1 MFFSFQRSISVLGLV
16 AIMGYAFFS
25 LMKIGSEPQAS
36 ESPLSIDYSMIRPA
50 DNRSQFDLS
59 GRVIRRNIKGLVG
72 QTRGPLPQSIED
84 AKKAVELKKGKVDP
98 KAKKAQAQ
106 KKNSKKFVSNIVDTS
121 RRSQGLSASDRVAEA
136 LYLNQKR
143 QVISE
148 PIANSENAPQE
159 EKKEETKLTAEQ
171 WKVLL
176 FATPTQSK
184 ANEFIKASRA
194 REISQEAYLEIT
206 GSLIR
211 DASVERQNVGVYI
224 LSNDY
229 TESGFALAHALS
241 IELAE
246 PVKAKLKVV
255 ITGFGKPVKF
265 SALSR
270 VIMSTDPEI
279 AGEGLRILQSALS
292 QAGQQVAAQ
301 EETREVA
308 AERVNPRLFA
318 VFLPALR
325 MILTRPDSS
334 LLETAQALFEQITQ
348 LLRI

>member
-1 MFFSFQRSISVLGLV
+1 VFSGIQRTFSVLGLV

-25 LMKIGSEPQAS
+25 FMKMGSESQPTD
-36 ESPLSIDYSMIRPA
+36 SPLSIDYSMIRPA

-59 GRVIRRNIKGLVG
+59 GRVIHRNIKGLVG

-84 AKKAVELKKGKVDP
+84 AKKAAELKKGKVDP
-98 KAKKAQAQ
+98 KAKKATAQ
-106 KKNSKKFVSNIVDTS
+106 KKNSKKFVTNVVDTS

-148 PIANSENAPQE
+148 PIANAENAPQE
-159 EKKEETKLTAEQ
+159 EKKEPEKLTPEQ

-176 FATPTQSK
+176 FAAPTQAK

-194 REISQEAYLEIT
+194 REISPEAYLEIT
-206 GSLIR
+206 ESLIR
-211 DASVERQNVGVYI
+211 DASVERQNVGIYI
-224 LSNDY
+224 LNNDY
-229 TESGFALAHALS
+229 TESGFTLAHALS
-241 IELAE
+241 LELAE
-246 PVKAKLKVV
+246 PVKAKLKAVV
-255 ITGFGKPVKF
+255 AGFGKPVKF

-270 VIMSTDPEI
+270 VIMSTDAEI
-279 AGEGLRILQSALS
+279 AGEGLRILQAALA
-292 QAGQQVAAQ
+292 QAGETGAAQ

-334 LLETAQALFEQITQ
+334 LLATAQALLEQITQ